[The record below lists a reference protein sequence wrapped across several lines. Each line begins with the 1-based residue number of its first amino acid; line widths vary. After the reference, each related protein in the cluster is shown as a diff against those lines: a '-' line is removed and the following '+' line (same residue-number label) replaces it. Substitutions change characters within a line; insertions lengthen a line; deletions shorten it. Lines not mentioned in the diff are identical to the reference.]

1 MSHCKDKSMPI
12 PLSGI
17 KNYLKLKKMKQLN
30 TLFLLLLLF
39 GSMLSSKAQ
48 HHDRRPTYVLVHG
61 AWHGGW
67 CWQDV
72 AQRLTDAHYKVY
84 APTLTGLGERKHLI
98 EPSIDIDTHIQ
109 DIVNLI
115 EMEDLHDVYLV
126 GHSYAGAVIAGV
138 ADRMPSRLHKLI
150 FLDAMI
156 VEDGQSPIS
165 LQPKAVQELQVK
177 NIQRKENFAP
187 FDVALFGV
195 TAPSMVSWVKERLS
209 PQPFGTFAQP
219 LHLKNQYGN
228 GLPMVYIACT
238 DPQLPIMKEMS
249 QKVRADKKLSWK
261 YLEIATGHDAML
273 TEPKKLADML
283 TELVD

>member
-1 MSHCKDKSMPI
+1 
-12 PLSGI
+12 
-17 KNYLKLKKMKQLN
+17 MKQLN
-30 TLFLLLLLF
+30 ALFLMLLLF
-39 GSMLSSKAQ
+39 GSILSSKAQ
-48 HHDRRPTYVLVHG
+48 HQDLRPTYVLVHG

-72 AQRLTDAHYKVY
+72 AQRLTDAHYRVY
-84 APTLTGLGERKHLI
+84 APTLTGLGERRHLI
-98 EPSIDIDTHIQ
+98 EPSTDIDTHIQ

-138 ADRMPSRLHKLI
+138 ADRIPSRLHKLI

-156 VEDGQSPIS
+156 VENGQSPIS
-165 LQPKAVQELQVK
+165 LQPKAVQELQLK

-219 LHLKNQYGN
+219 LHLKHQYGN
-228 GLPMVYIACT
+228 GLPLVYIACT

-249 QKVRADKKLSWK
+249 QKVRADQKLSWQ
-261 YLEIATGHDAML
+261 YREIATGHDAML

-283 TELVD
+283 MELVD

>member
-1 MSHCKDKSMPI
+1 
-12 PLSGI
+12 
-17 KNYLKLKKMKQLN
+17 MKQLR
-30 TLFLLLLLF
+30 TLFLLVLLSC
-39 GSMLSSKAQ
+39 GMLSGYAQ
-48 HHDRRPTYVLVHG
+48 HQDHRPTYVLVHG

-67 CWQDV
+67 CWQAV
-72 AQRLTDAHYKVY
+72 AQQLTDAHYRVY

-98 EPSIDIDTHIQ
+98 EPSVDINTHIQ

-138 ADRMPSRLHKLI
+138 ADRIPSRLHKLI

-156 VEDGQSPIS
+156 IEDGQSPIS
-165 LQPKAVQELQVK
+165 LQPKAVQEIQLK

-195 TAPSMVSWVKERLS
+195 TAPGLVSWVKERLS
-209 PQPFGTFAQP
+209 AQPFGTFAQR
-219 LHLKNQYGN
+219 LHLQNKYGN
-228 GLPMVYIACT
+228 GLPLVYIACT

-249 QKVRADKKLSWK
+249 EKVRADHTLNWH
-261 YLEIATGHDAML
+261 YREIATGHDAML
-273 TEPKKLADML
+273 TAPTKLADML
-283 TELVD
+283 VTLVD

>member
-1 MSHCKDKSMPI
+1 
-12 PLSGI
+12 
-17 KNYLKLKKMKQLN
+17 MKQLR
-30 TLFLLLLLF
+30 TLFLLLL
-39 GSMLSSKAQ
+39 MLSSTLAGYAQ
-48 HHDRRPTYVLVHG
+48 SPNSRPTYVLVHG

-67 CWQDV
+67 CWQSV
-72 AQRLTDAHYKVY
+72 AQRLIDAHYNVY
-84 APTLTGLGERKHLI
+84 SPTLTGLGERKHLI
-98 EPSIDIDTHIQ
+98 QPSVDIDTHVQ

-115 EMEDLHDVYLV
+115 EMEDLHEVYLV

-138 ADRMPSRLHKLI
+138 ADRIPSRLHKLI

-156 VEDGQSPIS
+156 IEDGQSPIS
-165 LQPKAVQELQVK
+165 LQPEAVRKVQLK
-177 NIQRKENFAP
+177 NIQKKENFAP

-195 TAPSMVSWVKERLS
+195 TAPKMVSWVKERLS
-209 PQPFGTFAQP
+209 PQPYGTFAQR

-228 GLPMVYIACT
+228 GLPLVYIACT

-249 QKVRADKKLSWK
+249 EKVRADQKLSWE

-283 TELVD
+283 IGLVD

>member
-1 MSHCKDKSMPI
+1 
-12 PLSGI
+12 
-17 KNYLKLKKMKQLN
+17 MKQLR
-30 TLFLLLLLF
+30 TLFLLVVLSC
-39 GSMLSSKAQ
+39 GMLSGYAQ
-48 HHDRRPTYVLVHG
+48 HQDHRPTYVLVHG

-67 CWQDV
+67 CWQAV
-72 AQRLTDAHYKVY
+72 AQQLTDAHYRVY

-98 EPSIDIDTHIQ
+98 EPSVDINTHIQ

-138 ADRMPSRLHKLI
+138 ADRIPSRLHKLI

-156 VEDGQSPIS
+156 IEDGQSPIS
-165 LQPKAVQELQVK
+165 LQPKAVQEIQLK

-195 TAPSMVSWVKERLS
+195 KAPGMVSWVKERLS
-209 PQPFGTFAQP
+209 AQPFGTFAQR
-219 LHLKNQYGN
+219 LHLKNKYGN
-228 GLPMVYIACT
+228 GLPLVYIACT

-249 QKVRADKKLSWK
+249 EKVRADHTLNWH
-261 YLEIATGHDAML
+261 YREIATSHDAML
-273 TEPKKLADML
+273 TAPTKLADML
-283 TELVD
+283 VTLVD

>member
-1 MSHCKDKSMPI
+1 
-12 PLSGI
+12 
-17 KNYLKLKKMKQLN
+17 MKQLN

>member
-1 MSHCKDKSMPI
+1 
-12 PLSGI
+12 
-17 KNYLKLKKMKQLN
+17 MKQLR
-30 TLFLLLLLF
+30 TLFLLLLLL
-39 GSMLSSKAQ
+39 GGILSGYAQ
-48 HHDRRPTYVLVHG
+48 NQGHRPTYVLVHG

-98 EPSIDIDTHIQ
+98 EPSVDIDTHIQ

-138 ADRMPSRLHKLI
+138 ADRIPSRLHKLI

-156 VEDGQSPIS
+156 IEDGQSPIS
-165 LQPKAVQELQVK
+165 LQPKAVQEVQLK

-195 TAPSMVSWVKERLS
+195 TAPSMVAWVKDRLS
-209 PQPFGTFAQP
+209 PQPFGTFAQR
-219 LHLKNQYGN
+219 LHLKNPYGN
-228 GLPMVYIACT
+228 GLPLVYIACT

-249 QKVRADKKLSWK
+249 EKVRADHKLNWQ
-261 YLEIATGHDAML
+261 YREIATGHDAML

-283 TELVD
+283 MELVD